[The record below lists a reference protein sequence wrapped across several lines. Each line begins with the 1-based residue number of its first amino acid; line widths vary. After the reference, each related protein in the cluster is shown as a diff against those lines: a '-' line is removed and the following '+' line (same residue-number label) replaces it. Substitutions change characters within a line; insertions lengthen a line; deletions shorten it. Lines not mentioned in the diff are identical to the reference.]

1 MPLSLPD
8 LEGQHARLRAF
19 RDSDAALI
27 QAASSDPLIPLIT
40 TVPTNDSEED
50 ALAFIARQRDRLV
63 TGAGYSFAIA
73 NVHTDEAVGQI
84 GLWPRAVDT
93 ERASIGYW
101 IEAGFRRKGY
111 AAAALRLLTKW
122 ALESGDFKR
131 LELAVEPWNEASW
144 RLAERIGFGREGLMR
159 QWQRVGDE
167 RKDMYLYAIVRDDLD
182 DTTAEH
188 N

>member
-1 MPLSLPD
+1 MTGLELPQLAD
-8 LEGQHARLRAF
+8 GRVRLRAF
-19 RDSDAALI
+19 RDSDIAVV
-27 QAASSDPLIPLIT
+27 QTASSDPLIPLIT
-40 TVPTNDSEED
+40 TVPASGSVDE
-50 ALAFIARQRDRLV
+50 ALAFIARQHDRLV

-73 NVHTDEAVGQI
+73 DASTDEAVGQI

-111 AAAALRLLTKW
+111 AAAALRLLTEW
-122 ALESGDFKR
+122 ALDSGGFAR

-159 QWQRVGDE
+159 QWQRVGNE
-167 RKDMYLYAIVRDDLD
+167 RKDMFLYALLR
-182 DTTAEH
+182 AEFDH
-188 N
+188 V

>member
-1 MPLSLPD
+1 MTGSELPRLCD
-8 LEGQHARLRAF
+8 MRVRLRAF
-19 RDSDAALI
+19 CDSDIAVV

-40 TVPTNDSEED
+40 TVPTSDSVDE
-50 ALAFIARQRDRLV
+50 ALAFIARQHDRLV

-73 NVHTDEAVGQI
+73 DASTDQAVGQI

-101 IEAGFRRKGY
+101 IEAGFRRRGY
-111 AAAALRLLTKW
+111 ASATLRLLTKW
-122 ALESGDFKR
+122 AFDSGGFVR

-159 QWQRVGDE
+159 QWQRVGTE
-167 RKDMYLYAIVRDDLD
+167 RKDMYLYALVRGELS
-182 DTTAEH
+182 
-188 N
+188 